1 MNRLGLLGIAL
12 VLFGAACGGGSYSQE
27 DLDAAVSDAVSVA
40 LATTSSTTADTPE
53 SATTTKPADTTTTS
67 EAEATTTTVVTVTT
81 TTEARDLDES
91 DPRNADAVSGN
102 EAPPLEKGEEGAL
115 SVISGSWNSS
125 AYGSTYVYLV
135 VRNNTGEEVKDV
147 EVAFTI
153 RDGSGDL
160 LASGDTS
167 DLYPYRVDAG
177 GITFGSAFLS
187 DTELPPDAQF
197 EFQLTS
203 SDRAEKYESRLNL
216 VVIEHGHPGEKL
228 IGIIENPSST
238 GVHLAQLGAMCFA
251 EDGEVL
257 WFDDSFAEAD
267 SIGSGGTSPVSIDL
281 RDSECPIY
289 LMAAKAFEE

>member
-27 DLDAAVSDAVSVA
+27 DLDAAVSDAVSAA
-40 LATTSSTTADTPE
+40 LATTSSTTAGE

-67 EAEATTTTVVTVTT
+67 EAEATTTTVVTATT

-102 EAPPLEKGEEGAL
+102 EAPPLERGEEGIL
-115 SVISGSWNSS
+115 SVITGNWNST

-153 RDGSGDL
+153 RDGSGTL
-160 LASGDTS
+160 LASGNTS
-167 DLYPYRVDAG
+167 DMYPYRVDAG

-216 VVIEHGHPGEKL
+216 VVIEHGHPGDKL

-238 GVHLAQLGAMCFA
+238 SVHLAQVGAMCFA

-267 SIGSGGTSPVSIDL
+267 SIDSGGTSPVSIDL
-281 RDSECPIY
+281 RENECPIY